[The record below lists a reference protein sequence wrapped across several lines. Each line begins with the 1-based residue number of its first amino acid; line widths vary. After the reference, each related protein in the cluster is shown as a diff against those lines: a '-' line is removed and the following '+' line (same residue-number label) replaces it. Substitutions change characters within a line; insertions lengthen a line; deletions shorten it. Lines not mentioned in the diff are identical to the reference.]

1 MSIRTQ
7 NINDSKHA
15 SVYSRFVIHLARLT
29 NQIPLFS
36 FNDMIYRHE
45 NCAEKLHLKTEKIKI
60 NQFSYWNGM
69 RESINNGY
77 NWHKLKFI
85 QIDLRCKQ
93 SVQLWNKNEWFRAMC
108 VLSTNLHQLCIKCIL
123 HEMWKKNKIDEHCC
137 IRFDNIVVSNFMRYL
152 SIGSGFDECKA
163 SIIRCF
169 SIKFHQMAVSLVSSE

>member
-93 SVQLWNKNEWFRAMC
+93 SVQLWNKNEWFGAMC

-123 HEMWKKNKIDEHCC
+123 HEMWKKKQNRWALLHSFRQYC
-137 IRFDNIVVSNFMRYL
+137 
-152 SIGSGFDECKA
+152 
-163 SIIRCF
+163 
-169 SIKFHQMAVSLVSSE
+169 SIKFHEISFDWIRFRWV